1 MGLEVSDSV
10 ALEAN
15 NINRNNGDANENT
28 NNVSENSNVKR
39 KKRYNFRSMT
49 KNRIKYNSNK
59 SYSSD

>member
-28 NNVSENSNVKR
+28 NNASENSNVKR